1 MDLALAFDSENLQ
14 SDLLLDGGDLAT
26 DGGLASAVIVSLFSD
41 ARALPGDRLPDEAR
55 APWDQVT
62 PPQVF
67 ADRRGFWGD
76 VIPPQSAAAVQA
88 TGKRRST
95 GSRLWLLR
103 REKLTSET
111 LLRAET
117 YAREALAWLLEDGIA
132 RRIDVSAAAERTSWL
147 VLTIEIWRPDGLR
160 FEKVWNLPSGLGQ
173 SGGAS

>member
-14 SDLLLDGGDLAT
+14 SDLLLDSGDLKS
-26 DGGLASAVIVSLFSD
+26 DGGLASAVVVSLFSD
-41 ARALPGDRLPDEAR
+41 ARAQPGDRLPDEAR

-76 VIPPQSAAAVQA
+76 VIPPVQA
-88 TGKRRST
+88 NGKRRSI

-103 REKLTSET
+103 REKLTPET
-111 LLRAET
+111 LLRAEA

-147 VLTIEIWRPDGLR
+147 VLTIAIWRPDGLR
-160 FEKVWNLPSGLGQ
+160 FEKVWNLPNAVGQ